1 MLGFVT
7 RPGRRKSK
15 QEVRDKLKDLHGQ
28 LAKPVPS
35 SGEK

>member
-1 MLGFVT
+1 MLAFVT
-7 RPGRRKSK
+7 RPGWRKSK

-28 LAKPVPS
+28 LAKVLS

>member
-7 RPGRRKSK
+7 GPAWAKSK
-15 QEVRDKLKDLHGQ
+15 QEVRDKLKDPHGQ

-35 SGEK
+35 SGGK

>member
-1 MLGFVT
+1 MLRFVT
-7 RPGRRKSK
+7 RPGRGKSK

-28 LAKPVPS
+28 LAKLVPL

>member
-1 MLGFVT
+1 MLGIVT
-7 RPGRRKSK
+7 RPAWGKSK
-15 QEVRDKLKDLHGQ
+15 QEVRDKLKDLQRQ